1 MKTKDF
7 KVRHFCISL
16 AAAFFAIAVV
26 FASCINSVS
35 YKKSSSVAV
44 VLPASRAILED
55 TATSA
60 SFNGGT
66 FAISI
71 TGTGGGSGATLTKT
85 AGFGQTV
92 IFEDLEPGKYQ
103 VTGEYSENDEC
114 LAYGKTTATVIAE
127 QQTLVAL
134 DIALNKVSRL
144 AEAIPVYTGRAVFES
159 ADELAG
165 YDYKSHLSIEAELS
179 NGYKDVVSASAA
191 ESLGFIFIND
201 DSAINDV
208 DTTLTNGSKI
218 VPVCRKLAGSSNV
231 YYGAIFL
238 KAGTANSSV
247 FDAINK
253 IAYSKENASV
263 KVSGAIDEDDIE
275 ALAYTIRDFSN
286 AKIAL
291 DIADTTG
298 VTELSYNAD
307 FEGCAR
313 LSSIALPASIETI
326 GSGAF
331 DGCTSLTS
339 VVFADAGAMWEGTYL
354 SDTITFAV
362 NDAEQNAQKLKGELK
377 DYEITKQSDSSSS
390 GGDSGTTIQPE
401 PTTKTLSGSI
411 DEVTSQI
418 ASNTDVDLEITVTG
432 SVTAAQITDLSN
444 ALNNLK
450 NGHTAKVD
458 MSGVTGI
465 TQFSD
470 NAFSYCE
477 GISEIILPNTITTI
491 GESLFMCCANLK
503 TIDLSLLTSLSSLG
517 DYCFSTCTE
526 LTSITL
532 PNSLTTLGEECFSM
546 CEALT
551 GISIPASVT
560 TIEKNC
566 FKNCS
571 TLTYVE
577 FKDTIK
583 SWIGTDEDGSQQVF
597 NPSDANTNATYLKN
611 NASSSFTKE
620 S

>member
-1 MKTKDF
+1 M
-7 KVRHFCISL
+7 
-16 AAAFFAIAVV
+16 AAL
-26 FASCINSVS
+26 
-35 YKKSSSVAV
+35 
-44 VLPASRAILED
+44 LPSPLRAP
-55 TATSA
+55 
-60 SFNGGT
+60 
-66 FAISI
+66 
-71 TGTGGGSGATLTKT
+71 GGSGATLTKT

-339 VVFADAGAMWEGTYL
+339 VVFADAGAMWEGTHL

-444 ALNNLK
+444 ALNNLE
-450 NGHTAKVD
+450 NGHTAKID
-458 MSGVTGI
+458 MSAVTGL
-465 TQFSD
+465 TQLAD
-470 NAFSYCE
+470 NAFQYCVA
-477 GISEIILPNTITTI
+477 ISEIVLPDTITTI
-491 GESLFMCCANLK
+491 GRECFSTCANLVSISMPAGI
-503 TIDLSLLTSLSSLG
+503 TSMGSSCFASCASLHSIDLRSLTSLTELP
-517 DYCFSTCTE
+517 DYCFSTCTS
-526 LTSITL
+526 LGSITL
-532 PNSLTTLGEECFSM
+532 PSSLTTLGEECFSM
-546 CEALT
+546 CETGLT
-551 GISIPASVT
+551 SITIPSSVT
-560 TIEKNC
+560 TIKANC
-566 FKNCS
+566 FKYCNLSSVTFEDTDHAWS
-571 TLTYVE
+571 TGGV
-577 FKDTIK
+577 
-583 SWIGTDEDGSQQVF
+583 SGVSV
-597 NPSDANTNATYLKN
+597 ANEETNATNLKTTYVSYEWIKD
-611 NASSSFTKE
+611 AG
-620 S
+620 

>member
-1 MKTKDF
+1 M
-7 KVRHFCISL
+7 
-16 AAAFFAIAVV
+16 
-26 FASCINSVS
+26 
-35 YKKSSSVAV
+35 
-44 VLPASRAILED
+44 
-55 TATSA
+55 
-60 SFNGGT
+60 
-66 FAISI
+66 
-71 TGTGGGSGATLTKT
+71 
-85 AGFGQTV
+85 
-92 IFEDLEPGKYQ
+92 
-103 VTGEYSENDEC
+103 
-114 LAYGKTTATVIAE
+114 
-127 QQTLVAL
+127 
-134 DIALNKVSRL
+134 
-144 AEAIPVYTGRAVFES
+144 
-159 ADELAG
+159 
-165 YDYKSHLSIEAELS
+165 
-179 NGYKDVVSASAA
+179 
-191 ESLGFIFIND
+191 
-201 DSAINDV
+201 
-208 DTTLTNGSKI
+208 
-218 VPVCRKLAGSSNV
+218 
-231 YYGAIFL
+231 
-238 KAGTANSSV
+238 
-247 FDAINK
+247 
-253 IAYSKENASV
+253 
-263 KVSGAIDEDDIE
+263 
-275 ALAYTIRDFSN
+275 AYTIRDFSN

-339 VVFADAGAMWEGTYL
+339 VVFADAGAMWEGTHL

>member
-1 MKTKDF
+1 MP
-7 KVRHFCISL
+7 SPL
-16 AAAFFAIAVV
+16 
-26 FASCINSVS
+26 
-35 YKKSSSVAV
+35 
-44 VLPASRAILED
+44 RAP
-55 TATSA
+55 
-60 SFNGGT
+60 
-66 FAISI
+66 
-71 TGTGGGSGATLTKT
+71 GGGSGATLIKT

-165 YDYKSHLSIEAELS
+165 YDYKSHLSLEIELS

-231 YYGAIFL
+231 YYGVIFL

-339 VVFADAGAMWEGTYL
+339 VVFADAGAMWEGTHL

>member
-1 MKTKDF
+1 M
-7 KVRHFCISL
+7 
-16 AAAFFAIAVV
+16 AAL
-26 FASCINSVS
+26 
-35 YKKSSSVAV
+35 
-44 VLPASRAILED
+44 LPSPLRAP
-55 TATSA
+55 
-60 SFNGGT
+60 
-66 FAISI
+66 
-71 TGTGGGSGATLTKT
+71 GGGSGATLTKT

-298 VTELSYNAD
+298 VTELNYNAD

-339 VVFADAGAMWEGTYL
+339 VVFADAGAMWEGTHL

-444 ALNNLK
+444 ALNNLE

>member
-1 MKTKDF
+1 M
-7 KVRHFCISL
+7 
-16 AAAFFAIAVV
+16 AAL
-26 FASCINSVS
+26 
-35 YKKSSSVAV
+35 
-44 VLPASRAILED
+44 LPSPLRAP
-55 TATSA
+55 
-60 SFNGGT
+60 
-66 FAISI
+66 
-71 TGTGGGSGATLTKT
+71 GGGSGATLIKT

-165 YDYKSHLSIEAELS
+165 YDYKSHLSLEIELS

-339 VVFADAGAMWEGTYL
+339 VVFADAGAMWEGTHL

>member
-1 MKTKDF
+1 MP
-7 KVRHFCISL
+7 SPL
-16 AAAFFAIAVV
+16 
-26 FASCINSVS
+26 
-35 YKKSSSVAV
+35 
-44 VLPASRAILED
+44 RAP
-55 TATSA
+55 
-60 SFNGGT
+60 
-66 FAISI
+66 
-71 TGTGGGSGATLTKT
+71 GGGSGATLIKT

-165 YDYKSHLSIEAELS
+165 YDYKSHLSLEIELS

-339 VVFADAGAMWEGTYL
+339 VVFADAGAMWEGTHL

>member
-1 MKTKDF
+1 MYFTC
-7 KVRHFCISL
+7 RC
-16 AAAFFAIAVV
+16 FFAIAVV

-66 FAISI
+66 FTISI

-165 YDYKSHLSIEAELS
+165 YDYKSHLGVEVELS
-179 NGYKDVVSASAA
+179 NGYKEIISATEA
-191 ESLGFIFIND
+191 EGLGFKFTDGID
-201 DSAINDV
+201 DVTDNNSIV
-208 DTTLTNGSKI
+208 
-218 VPVCRKLAGSSNV
+218 VPVLRSVDGSTNIF
-231 YYGAIFL
+231 YGAILL
-238 KAGTANSSV
+238 KVGTANSSV
-247 FDAINK
+247 FNAVNK
-253 IAYSKENASV
+253 IASSKENTSIKITGNLDA
-263 KVSGAIDEDDIE
+263 DDIM
-275 ALAYTIRDFSN
+275 ALRYTIRDFSN
-286 AKIAL
+286 ANISL
-291 DIADTTG
+291 DLSETTG
-298 VTELSYNAD
+298 LTELSYNAD
-307 FEGCAR
+307 FEDCAR
-313 LSSIALPASIETI
+313 LSSITLPASIETI

-339 VVFADAGAMWEGTYL
+339 VVFADAGAMWEGTHL

-450 NGHTAKVD
+450 NDHTAKVD
-458 MSGVTGI
+458 MSAVTGL
-465 TQFSD
+465 TQLAD
-470 NAFSYCE
+470 NAFQYCVA
-477 GISEIILPNTITTI
+477 ISEIVLPDTITTI
-491 GESLFMCCANLK
+491 GRE
-503 TIDLSLLTSLSSLG
+503 
-517 DYCFSTCTE
+517 CFSTCAN
-526 LTSITL
+526 LVSI
-532 PNSLTTLGEECFSM
+532 SM
-546 CEALT
+546 
-551 GISIPASVT
+551 PA
-560 TIEKNC
+560 
-566 FKNCS
+566 
-571 TLTYVE
+571 
-577 FKDTIK
+577 
-583 SWIGTDEDGSQQVF
+583 G
-597 NPSDANTNATYLKN
+597 A
-611 NASSSFTKE
+611 
-620 S
+620 